1 MFDIASRPDLNC
13 YWVNNIMSNLYDTTG
28 VPGNDDSGAMSSWYI
43 FSAMG
48 FFPFAGQETYY
59 INAPFCKKIIMQRP
73 GGKNII
79 IETPNAS
86 GKNIYVK
93 SFNINGKKYK
103 NPYFNHND
111 IINGATLK
119 FDVTGK
125 PVSKLI
131 Y

>member
-1 MFDIASRPDLNC
+1 MNNLFDE
-13 YWVNNIMSNLYDTTG
+13 TG

-43 FSAMG
+43 FSAIG
-48 FFPFAGQETYY
+48 FFPFAGTETYY

-73 GGKNII
+73 DNKNII

-93 SFNINGKKYK
+93 SFSINGKKYK
-103 NPYFNHND
+103 NPSFNHRD
-111 IINGATLK
+111 IVNGATIKFEVTDQPVLQLK
-119 FDVTGK
+119 
-125 PVSKLI
+125 